1 MYQCFDGGNIQLGAV
16 IKFNSVDGIGSG
28 GITDEIV
35 VYPHLF
41 FSGFGFNQQI
51 VTAAD
56 KVEIG
61 GFPTVGKAQGI
72 NQVIAIVI
80 VVRHRILS
88 ETFAEDVGVGTVA
101 AVQTVVAGSTDQN
114 IISIFSV
121 QIIVAFATQQTV
133 VAFTAVKAVITTTA
147 IQRIIAVVAVQNV
160 VVAVST

>member
-1 MYQCFDGGNIQLGAV
+1 MVAAFASSQHQLFDGGNIQLGAV

-72 NQVIAIVI
+72 NRVIPVVVI
-80 VVRHRILS
+80 HRILS
-88 ETFAEDVGVGTVA
+88 ETFAENIGVSTV
-101 AVQTVVAGSTDQN
+101 
-114 IISIFSV
+114 I
-121 QIIVAFATQQTV
+121 
-133 VAFTAVKAVITTTA
+133 A
-147 IQRIIAVVAVQNV
+147 IQGIVTGSSNEDIITASAI
-160 VVAVST
+160 

>member
-1 MYQCFDGGNIQLGAV
+1 MLYQCFDGGNIQLGAV

-72 NQVIAIVI
+72 NRVIPVVVI
-80 VVRHRILS
+80 HRILS
-88 ETFAEDVGVGTVA
+88 EIFAENIGVSTIIAMQGIVTRSADQGIVTVA
-101 AVQTVVAGSTDQN
+101 PIQLVVTFSAVQ
-114 IISIFSV
+114 
-121 QIIVAFATQQTV
+121 
-133 VAFTAVKAVITTTA
+133 
-147 IQRIIAVVAVQNV
+147 
-160 VVAVST
+160 

>member
-1 MYQCFDGGNIQLGAV
+1 MFDGGNIQLGAV

-72 NQVIAIVI
+72 NRVIPVVVI
-80 VVRHRILS
+80 HRILS
-88 ETFAEDVGVGTVA
+88 ETFAENIGVSTV
-101 AVQTVVAGSTDQN
+101 
-114 IISIFSV
+114 I
-121 QIIVAFATQQTV
+121 
-133 VAFTAVKAVITTTA
+133 A
-147 IQRIIAVVAVQNV
+147 IQGIVTGSSNEDIITASAI
-160 VVAVST
+160 